1 MRKLTVNR
9 NKAFASMF
17 DKTWFYIEDEEHGNK
32 SIECVR
38 CRLFC
43 ELKNGKSFTGEIG
56 DGQLR
61 LFAVSG
67 DFNGIDSGHG
77 YAWDVVTLPEG
88 TDDLFVSGKRYLNPA
103 MANCFIFDEN
113 RK

>member
-1 MRKLTVNR
+1 MRSLTICR
-9 NKAFASMF
+9 KKALASIF

-32 SIECVR
+32 SISCVR

-56 DGQLR
+56 EGKLR

-67 DFNGIDSGHG
+67 DFKGIDSEHG
-77 YAWDVVTLPEG
+77 YAWDVITIPEG
-88 TDDLFVSGKRYLNPA
+88 TEAVIVSGRRRADPA
-103 MANCFIFDEN
+103 NANCFKFEQN
-113 RK
+113 